1 MLSCVDSSWKIDDH
15 LKEKEL
21 NEPTKKEHPWHLVKL
36 SDAMSD
42 ELTIEQAFFQ
52 DVDVKLP
59 LKNLLRIN
67 QAIM

>member
-1 MLSCVDSSWKIDDH
+1 MNCINNARKIDDH
-15 LKEKEL
+15 FKEKEL
-21 NEPTKKEHPWHLVKL
+21 NEPTKKEHPWHLMKL

-42 ELTIEQAFFQ
+42 ELTIEQAFFR

-67 QAIM
+67 QAVM